1 MSNGKCD
8 IDVIFINQE
17 LDKKLHNLNL
27 INKYRPKYNYFYN
40 LNNDL
45 ITIELLKKNMSND
58 IKVDNKKYFYNL
70 KYYNNKC
77 DFFEYNFNLY
87 DDIIDLNIIQKSKIK
102 YIDIINNNYNIM
114 YKYKFKI
121 IRQIN
126 NVNIDILTN
135 KEIVDSQNL
144 NNINN
149 QKWITFIFEIDNF
162 NDEQYKIIDYID
174 MDNCYI
180 FFKNNNDY
188 YTIIYND
195 VNELIYYKIDYK
207 NKKII
212 NNTEIVIN
220 IDKFL
225 LKNNRYNFI
234 LIKKLINVYNN
245 IYLNYDKFNLC
256 LELFNNNNN
265 DNTKIFYNFN
275 NNKLNISYQN
285 LIGGNDDLEK
295 DNYIIEQNINFYIDQ
310 NKNFNTEQNKNYNN
324 IDFDDKNNIDIDKML
339 FNIKNKT
346 KINDNTN
353 VCDVNNFL
361 TELNKKINYDDKIK
375 NNSYFYDKC
384 EKIYIK
390 SMTKFIKN
398 NDNDKDNYQLIINLN
413 YKNYTFENNNNIDKK
428 FKNVNI
434 NEYYVNHTNNDKTYE
449 LNKIYYNEKH
459 KLFKYSL
466 FSKDFEEL
474 FKNDKDN
481 LLTFIFEFLYNNI
494 NE

>member
-1 MSNGKCD
+1 MSIEKCD

-45 ITIELLKKNMSND
+45 ISIELLKKNMSND
-58 IKVDNKKYFYNL
+58 IKVDKNKYFYNL

-87 DDIIDLNIIQKSKIK
+87 DDIIDLNIIQNSKIK

-121 IRQIN
+121 IRIIN
-126 NVNIDILTN
+126 NKYIDILTN
-135 KEIVDSQNL
+135 ENIEILHNL
-144 NNINN
+144 NNIKN
-149 QKWITFIFEIDNF
+149 QKWIIFIFKINDF

-174 MDNCYI
+174 MENCYI

-188 YTIIYND
+188 YTIIYDDFNT
-195 VNELIYYKIDYK
+195 LIYYKIDY
-207 NKKII
+207 NKKKIKI
-212 NNTEIVIN
+212 KNNNEIEIN
-220 IDKFL
+220 IDNFL
-225 LKNNRYNFI
+225 LKNNSYNFI
-234 LIKKLINVYNN
+234 LIKKLINIYNN

-256 LELFNNNNN
+256 LELFNNNND
-265 DNTKIFYNFN
+265 DNTKIFYKFN
-275 NNKLNISYQN
+275 NNKLKISYQN
-285 LIGGNDDLEK
+285 LSGGNDDLK
-295 DNYIIEQNINFYIDQ
+295 NNCIEQNKFFYIEQ
-310 NKNFNTEQNKNYNN
+310 KNNFNN
-324 IDFDDKNNIDIDKML
+324 IVFDDKNNIDIDKML
-339 FNIKNKT
+339 INFKKEI
-346 KINDNTN
+346 KINNNTN
-353 VCDVNNFL
+353 ICDVNKFL
-361 TELNKKINYDDKIK
+361 TELNKKIKYDDKIK

-384 EKIYIK
+384 ENINKK
-390 SMTKFIKN
+390 SMTKIIKN
-398 NDNDKDNYQLIINLN
+398 NDKYNDNYKLIINLN
-413 YKNYTFENNNNIDKK
+413 DKNYTFENNDDIDKL
-428 FKNVNI
+428 FKIVNI
-434 NEYYVNHTNNDKTYE
+434 NEYYVDHINNEKTYE